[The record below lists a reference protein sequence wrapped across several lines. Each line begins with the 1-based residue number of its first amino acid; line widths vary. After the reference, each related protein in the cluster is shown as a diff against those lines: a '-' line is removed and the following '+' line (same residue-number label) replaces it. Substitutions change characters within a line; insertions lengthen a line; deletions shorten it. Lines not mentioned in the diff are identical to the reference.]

1 MIKAL
6 LKYPFSILGI
16 FLATVFILLFFFTTT
31 FKLLIMFVSIF
42 FLYRYFP
49 PNFRKFSNF
58 EFGVILTGVFILLLF
73 VGKGFGFLSVGNTP
87 RVLQP
92 VIVYSDFTPLNMLL
106 IFIIIVLG
114 LMYLN
119 KRKKNG

>member
-6 LKYPFSILGI
+6 LKNPMLILGT
-16 FLATVFILLFFFTTT
+16 FFATVFILLFFFTTF
-31 FKLLIMFVSIF
+31 FKLLIMFVAIF
-42 FLYRYFP
+42 FLYRHFP

-58 EFGVILTGVFILLLF
+58 EFGVILTGIFIFLLF

-114 LMYLN
+114 LMYMN
-119 KRKKNG
+119 KRRRK

>member
-6 LKYPFSILGI
+6 LKYPMAILGI
-16 FLATVFILLFFFTTT
+16 FLATAFILLFFFTTF
-31 FKLLIMFVSIF
+31 FKLLIMFLAIF
-42 FLYRYFP
+42 FLYKHFP
-49 PNFRKFSNF
+49 PNFKKLSQF
-58 EFGVILTGVFILLLF
+58 EFGVVLTGIFIILLF

-92 VIVYSDFTPLNMLL
+92 VVIYSDFTPLNMLL

-119 KRKKNG
+119 KRKRK